1 MLTFSYIQYVRYLRY
16 FYDIYI
22 LSLQNVS
29 LHVRRASSY
38 GMLPKIILW
47 ARRWTSL
54 SCFVCSFVRL
64 VCQHGLAYSRTGRT
78 VCILCGAPS
87 KVYVTVQCPS
97 VRLSVPLQRQKSSLT
112 QPDHR
117 QPGCGNMGYKTA
129 LSSKCGQ
136 CHVYSQWGRLNIDL
150 FKLSPRRRGALSD
163 TAIRPSVRLSVAAM
177 PRSCPRL

>member
-1 MLTFSYIQYVRYLRY
+1 
-16 FYDIYI
+16 
-22 LSLQNVS
+22 
-29 LHVRRASSY
+29 
-38 GMLPKIILW
+38 MLPKMIW
-47 ARRWTSL
+47 RARRWTSL

-117 QPGCGNMGYKTA
+117 QPGCGNMGHKTA

-150 FKLSPRRRGALSD
+150 FKLGPRRRGALSD
-163 TAIRPSVRLSVAAM
+163 TAIRPSVRLSVPAM